1 MDKEEF
7 NRLSQEIYKENMK
20 DEEYR
25 ETHSSRIL
33 KKNKKKDNSPQ

>member
-7 NRLSQEIYKENMK
+7 NRLSKEIYKKNME

-33 KKNKKKDNSPQ
+33 KKDKKKDNRPR